1 MAELQDSVVIQ
12 KPVNVVF
19 QYASDLKNS
28 PKIMENVVAVEKLT
42 IGETK
47 VGTQYK
53 ETREIRGKKAEAVI
67 KFIEFTPNQSY
78 AVESEH
84 NGLRVVY
91 TYQFKE
97 NGENTFVDFKGDIEV
112 NGLWMK
118 LMKPMIVKILKKE
131 DGDHLR
137 NLKNVMER
145 E

>member
-1 MAELQDSVVIQ
+1 MPELHDSVVIQ
-12 KPVNVVF
+12 KPINEVF
-19 QYASDLKNS
+19 QFASELKNS
-28 PKIMENVVAVEKLT
+28 PKIMDNVVAIEKLT
-42 IGETK
+42 IGETA

-53 ETREIRGKKAEAVI
+53 ETREIRGKKADAVI

-91 TYQFKE
+91 TYQFRE
-97 NGENTFVDFKGDIEV
+97 NGESTVVDFKGDVEV

-118 LMKPMIVKILKKE
+118 LVKPMIVNILKKE
-131 DGDHLR
+131 DGGHLR
-137 NLKNVMER
+137 NLKNVIER